1 MPGLRH
7 PRLAAAH
14 QGRDASEQL
23 RLHAALATPRKGDRH
38 RQLPPGELAGAAG
51 PQAQVA
57 APIFAPERRASQLE
71 RGMRDRVAAALAEAQ
86 LQDRRSHVRQR
97 VAACRQHPVDQHAAL
112 LIHDHVQHVHVVVT
126 DGAAVRQVRD
136 PLKRR
141 LASHRAYRGRRADFA
156 LETLPLGRQ
165 LARPVTMHG
174 CVHGGKLTSR
184 TDYPP
189 RTRTDFAAQRP
200 ACTQSG
206 EYDAGPPVNRDELA
220 DARRRDACALER
232 ARDVD
237 LGGRERYE
245 LLDEQLE
252 DAAVVLHEHLAL
264 VPGADL
270 PHGPLRAAASSPAFG
285 RIMFLSSKIP
295 PRLFCARLMTN
306 SRKAS
311 ATASAP
317 ETPYSCSNSTRL
329 PSRTPIPDSEMG
341 KDMIACST
349 TRIQPMVRND
359 RSTSRARATSQKLK
373 MPIAWRTTANSVIM
387 SAEAWNRR

>member
-1 MPGLRH
+1 MRH
-7 PRLAAAH
+7 W
-14 QGRDASEQL
+14 
-23 RLHAALATPRKGDRH
+23 
-38 RQLPPGELAGAAG
+38 
-51 PQAQVA
+51 
-57 APIFAPERRASQLE
+57 
-71 RGMRDRVAAALAEAQ
+71 VAAALAESQ
-86 LQDRRSHVRQR
+86 LQDRRGHVRQS

-136 PLKRR
+136 PSKRCLSSLR
-141 LASHRAYRGRRADFA
+141 TYRGRRADLA
-156 LETLPLGRQ
+156 LEPFPLGRQ
-165 LARPVTMHG
+165 LSRPITMHG
-174 CVHGGKLTSR
+174 CVQGGKLPR
-184 TDYPP
+184 RAEYPP
-189 RTRTDFAAQRP
+189 RTRADFAAQR
-200 ACTQSG
+200 AASTQPG
-206 EYDAGPPVNRDELA
+206 ED
-220 DARRRDACALER
+220 DARPPPHRDDVTHAGRRDAGALER
-232 ARDVD
+232 PRDLD

-295 PRLFCARLMTN
+295 PRLFWARLTTN

-317 ETPYSCSNSTRL
+317 ATPYSCSNSTRL
-329 PSRTPIPDSEMG
+329 PSRTPIPESEIG
-341 KDMIACST
+341 SDMIACST